1 MTTPLPSLSP
11 AESSYI
17 STSLAH
23 PEEPTR
29 NDGRALFA
37 SRPIQVSYNVFPH
50 ANGSARITLG
60 GTEVVAGVRLE
71 VVDATGEQM
80 KGQEVWRTK
89 ATVDITPQAFPN
101 TSSSIINNLATHFQ
115 ALLTSHVTPS
125 LPALPILPNKKYF
138 QPHLHLTLLSS
149 AGNVPTALS
158 IAARAAFSDLR
169 VPKTKVISWVGEPGE
184 EEGAEVA
191 KGDMSGI
198 KAAIAASKT
207 KGKGK
212 LVVKGNEDWDLDME
226 DGDGVAYLEGR
237 EQLPVLVA
245 LNLASLSYLFFS
257 HLADTLQVPNSA
269 NIFLDATGQEEA
281 ACPTRILLFF
291 KPTSPD
297 SSSSPNLCGMRL
309 EGPHG
314 LDQSRVRG
322 LLEQGA
328 SVAEE
333 LVKELNKS
341 IPTSD

>member
-1 MTTPLPSLSP
+1 MATPLPSLSP

-50 ANGSARITLG
+50 ANGSAHITLG

-71 VVDATGEQM
+71 VVDATGEQI

-89 ATVDITPQAFPN
+89 VTVDITPQAFPN

-245 LNLASLSYLFFS
+245 LNL
-257 HLADTLQVPNSA
+257 VPNSA

>member
-1 MTTPLPSLSP
+1 MATPLPSLSP

-17 STSLAH
+17 AASLAH
-23 PEEPTR
+23 PSEPTR
-29 NDGRALFA
+29 NDGRPLFA

-71 VVDATGEQM
+71 VVDATGEQI
-80 KGQEVWRTK
+80 KGQEVWKTK
-89 ATVDITPQAFPN
+89 VTVDITPQAFPN
-101 TSSSIINNLATHFQ
+101 TSSSIINNLSTHFQ
-115 ALLTSHVTPS
+115 ALLTSHFASS

-149 AGNVPTALS
+149 AGNVPTALT
-158 IAARAAFSDLR
+158 IAARAAFSGLR

-191 KGDMSGI
+191 QGDMSGI
-198 KAAIAASKT
+198 KAAIAGSKT

-245 LNLASLSYLFFS
+245 LNIASLL
-257 HLADTLQVPNSA
+257 VPNSA
-269 NIFLDATGQEEA
+269 NIFLDATAQEEA

-297 SSSSPNLCGMRL
+297 SSSAPNLCGMRL

-333 LVKELNKS
+333 LVKELNRS

>member
-1 MTTPLPSLSP
+1 MAAPIPSLSP

-17 STSLAH
+17 ATSLAH
-23 PEEPTR
+23 PSEPIR
-29 NDGRALFA
+29 NDGRGLFA

-50 ANGSARITLG
+50 ANGSACIKVG

-71 VVDATGEQM
+71 VVDVVGTQV
-80 KGQEVWRTK
+80 KGQEVWKTK
-89 ATVDITPQAFPN
+89 VTVDVTPQAFPN
-101 TSSSIINNLATHFQ
+101 TSTSITNNLSTQFQ
-115 ALLTSHVTPS
+115 SLLTSHFTPS
-125 LPALPILPNKKYF
+125 VPALPILPNKKYF

-149 AGNVPTALS
+149 SGNIHTALI
-158 IAARAAFSDLR
+158 IAARAAFADLR
-169 VPKTKVISWVGEPGE
+169 VPRTKVISWVGEPGE

-198 KAAIAASKT
+198 KAAIAGSKT

-212 LVVKGNEDWDLDME
+212 LIAKGNEDWDLDLD
-226 DGDGVAYLEGR
+226 DGDGVAYMKGR
-237 EQLPVLVA
+237 EEMPVLIT
-245 LNLASLSYLFFS
+245 LNM
-257 HLADTLQVPNSA
+257 VPNSP
-269 NIFLDATGQEEA
+269 NIFLDATAQEEA

-291 KPTSPD
+291 RPTSD
-297 SSSSPNLCGMRL
+297 SITAPNLCGMRL

-328 SVAEE
+328 SVAKE

-341 IPTSD
+341 IPISE